1 MLVKVNVPRAHP
13 GQCGSLWGH
22 PHETE
27 HRAKH
32 CEAWDGHGWRPIAR
46 TACTGDS
53 RSLFLTF
60 QQQEAEPSL
69 TFPPHPAFPHYSVPP
84 TPLPLFPAS
93 HVGPDFKQTP
103 LGLGKRHVI
112 WEPRGLL
119 ISCTGSRRGC
129 IWVQIPALLLCN

>member
-1 MLVKVNVPRAHP
+1 MCLGPTLDSVDLCGDTPMRNSIELSTVRP
-13 GQCGSLWGH
+13 GM
-22 PHETE
+22 
-27 HRAKH
+27 
-32 CEAWDGHGWRPIAR
+32 D
-46 TACTGDS
+46 TAGGQQLGLGCTGDS

-112 WEPRGLL
+112 LEPRGLL
-119 ISCTGSRRGC
+119 ISCTGS
-129 IWVQIPALLLCN
+129 